1 MKAIKVGVVGSAG
14 YAGGELLRL
23 LLLHPKVKLVF
34 AHSSSQ
40 AGKPIYSEH
49 SDLFGDTDLYFT
61 DTLSQD
67 IDVLFLCL
75 AHGDSRTFLE
85 RNMFS
90 NDLKIIDL
98 SQDFRLKDNAGEF
111 VYGLPELNRE
121 TIKKAKY
128 VANPGCFATAIQ
140 LALLPLASIDGL
152 DIPLHINAITGATG
166 AGQQLSETSHFS
178 WRNNNV
184 STYKVFEHQ
193 HLNEIGES
201 LAQLQKGYKPQMKM
215 IPIRGDFSRG
225 IFATLLFQSDLELS
239 KLESIYEEFYKE
251 HPFTHFSHMA
261 VDLKQVVNTNKCLIN
276 IQKVNQDV
284 IITVAIDNLLKG
296 ASGQAI
302 QNMNLLF
309 GLEEKTGLQLKASAF

>member
-1 MKAIKVGVVGSAG
+1 MEVIKVGVVGSAG

-40 AGKPIYSEH
+40 AGKPIYSVH
-49 SDLFGDTDLYFT
+49 SDLFGDTNLYFT

-67 IDVLFLCL
+67 IDILFLCL

-85 RNMFS
+85 RNTFS

-121 TIKKAKY
+121 AIKKTKY

-140 LALLPLASIDGL
+140 LALLPLASISGL
-152 DIPLHINAITGATG
+152 DFPLYINAITGATG
-166 AGQQLSETSHFS
+166 AGQQLSDTSHFS

-201 LAQLQKGYKPQMKM
+201 LGELQKGYKPQMKM

-239 KLESIYEEFYKE
+239 KLESIYEEFYRE

>member
-1 MKAIKVGVVGSAG
+1 MEAIKVGVVGSAG

-40 AGKPIYSEH
+40 AGKPIYSVH

-67 IDVLFLCL
+67 IDILFLCL
-75 AHGDSRTFLE
+75 AHGDSRIFLE
-85 RNMFS
+85 RNTFS

-121 TIKKAKY
+121 AIKKTKY

-140 LALLPLASIDGL
+140 LALLPLASIGGL
-152 DIPLHINAITGATG
+152 DFPLYINAITGATG
-166 AGQQLSETSHFS
+166 AGQQLSDTSHFS

-193 HLNEIGES
+193 HLNEIGQS
-201 LAQLQKGYKPQMKM
+201 LGELQKGYKPQMKM

-239 KLESIYEEFYKE
+239 KLESIYEEFYRE